1 VQQTSAQNTDRN
13 PSVEISPG
21 GRPRPFWRQSGG
33 VHTKTGATTIE
44 RRLAD
49 TVAFGMFIA
58 NPDLPARI
66 WTGAPLTFDQST
78 SNGGGRAI
86 AHGRLPMPA
95 KAFPRSFHEGRKK
108 RGNLAWREIT
118 RWSESDL
125 KSRRCADG
133 ANLDMVGVTG
143 SIPVVPTILRSRS
156 ERRMPRRSPLA
167 KAGWAARATAAQ
179 TTFSIRG
186 KSNCAA

>member
-1 VQQTSAQNTDRN
+1 MPVLAAKWRCAHQDGRHDDRA
-13 PSVEISPG
+13 PPG
-21 GRPRPFWRQSGG
+21 RHRRFYRQSGF
-33 VHTKTGATTIE
+33 TCAY
-44 RRLAD
+44 LD
-49 TVAFGMFIA
+49 
-58 NPDLPARI
+58 
-66 WTGAPLTFDQST
+66 GAPLTFDQST

-156 ERRMPRRSPLA
+156 ERRMPRRSPWRRRA
-167 KAGWAARATAAQ
+167 VAARATAAQ